1 MVNLRK
7 LPEKTARSLRHKVRN
22 KYYLEVKKVAKLK
35 SEKLFANQNQLKKV
49 EIKGS
54 VSDKKG

>member
-7 LPEKTARSLRHKVRN
+7 LPEKTTRSLRYKVRN
-22 KYYLEVKKVAKLK
+22 KYYLKVKKVAKRK
-35 SEKLFANQNQLKKV
+35 SEKLFANQKQFKV

-54 VSDKKG
+54 ISDKKG